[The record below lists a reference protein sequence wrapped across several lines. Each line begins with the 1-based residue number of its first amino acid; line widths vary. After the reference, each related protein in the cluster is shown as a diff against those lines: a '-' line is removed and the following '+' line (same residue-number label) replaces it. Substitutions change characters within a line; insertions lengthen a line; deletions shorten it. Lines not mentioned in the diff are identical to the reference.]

1 MAYALPKDRLLGAS
15 LLAAN
20 LLLAACQISP
30 SRVPSAASSGP
41 VPAHL
46 VASQT
51 NTACIAQMQQT
62 ALRATGHPVVLT
74 PAAFATDDHLGI
86 VAADPLDAKGL
97 PGSGRL
103 RGVPESYRLSLSGGR
118 CTMTHPRSG
127 QAAVLDACTCV
138 AMQ

>member
-1 MAYALPKDRLLGAS
+1 MAYALPKGLLLGAS
-15 LLAAN
+15 MLATN
-20 LLLAACQISP
+20 LLLSGCQSAP
-30 SRVPSAASSGP
+30 SGAPSGP
-41 VPAHL
+41 VRAHL
-46 VASQT
+46 VVSQT
-51 NTACIAQMQQT
+51 NSACIAQMQHA
-62 ALRATGHPVVLT
+62 ALQAAGHPVVLT

-97 PGSGRL
+97 PSSGRL
-103 RGVPESYRLSLSGGR
+103 RGGPESYRLSLSAGR

>member
-1 MAYALPKDRLLGAS
+1 MAYTLPKGLLRVS
-15 LLAAN
+15 LLTVS
-20 LLLAACQISP
+20 LLLAACQTAP
-30 SRVPSAASSGP
+30 SGP
-41 VPAHL
+41 MPAHL

-51 NTACIAQMQQT
+51 GSACIAQMQQA
-62 ALRATGHPVVLT
+62 ALRAAGQPVVLT

-97 PGSGRL
+97 PSSGRL
-103 RGVPESYRLSLSGGR
+103 RGVPESYRLSLNAGR
-118 CTMTHPRSG
+118 CIMTHPRSG

>member
-1 MAYALPKDRLLGAS
+1 MAYAQTKGMLLGAS

-20 LLLAACQISP
+20 LLLSACQT
-30 SRVPSAASSGP
+30 AASGA

-51 NTACIAQMQQT
+51 NSACIAQMQQ
-62 ALRATGHPVVLT
+62 AVLRAAGHPVVLT

-97 PGSGRL
+97 PSSGRL
-103 RGVPESYRLSLSGGR
+103 RGVPESYRLTLSAGR

>member
-1 MAYALPKDRLLGAS
+1 MAYALPKGMLLGAC
-15 LLAAN
+15 LLTAT
-20 LLLAACQISP
+20 LLLSACQMSP
-30 SRVPSAASSGP
+30 SGVNSGP

-51 NTACIAQMQQT
+51 NSACIAQMQQA
-62 ALRATGHPVVLT
+62 ALRASGHPVVLT
-74 PAAFATDDHLGI
+74 PAAFATDDHLDI

-97 PGSGRL
+97 PSSGRL
-103 RGVPESYRLSLSGGR
+103 RGVPESYRLTLSAGR
-118 CTMTHPRSG
+118 CVMTHPRSG